1 MKKIIL
7 LAFLAAVQFCSFGQ
21 NTMKFLGIPIDGTKE
36 QMISALKNKGY
47 TYDVKNDILEGEFNG
62 QNVNILIKTNKNKV
76 CRICVYNSVPIRD
89 EATVRINFNNLYNQ
103 FMCNGKYS
111 YVAGKEIPDDE
122 NISHGITLYK
132 KRYEAD
138 FVPVDKSVN
147 GSVWFVIHEW
157 SSGEY
162 AIPIFYENGD
172 NMANG
177 DDL

>member
-62 QNVNILIKTNKNKV
+62 RDVLISVVTNNNKV
-76 CRICVYNSVPIRD
+76 YRIYVVDSNGVD
-89 EATVRINFNNLYNQ
+89 EAQIKIRFNNLYYQ
-103 FMCNGKYS
+103 FQGNGKYELS
-111 YVAGKEIPDDE
+111 SGNKLSDDE
-122 NISHGITLYK
+122 DLSYEMTVHK
-132 KRYEAD
+132 KVYDAS
-138 FVPVDKSVN
+138 FVPVDKSIN
-147 GSVWFVIHEW
+147 GMVWYMIHK
-157 SSGEY
+157 GLFGKY
-162 AIPIFYENGD
+162 HIAMFYD
-172 NMANG
+172 NLDNQANG